1 MNTDSTLCARSGFGF
16 GGCDLDLG
24 IYFEEMDVD
33 CQGQFSP
40 QERIQILTTAVSRLS
55 GTFTIKQFI
64 RNARVPIIKLWDA
77 KRKVRSRSK
86 DAFWVDG
93 QRTDNDLCCLGIRS
107 RVISVWAK

>member
-1 MNTDSTLCARSGFGF
+1 MADVPRAAVRLVRKVIKSKGTMDWRILTLHVRDSGFGF

-40 QERIQILTTAVSRLS
+40 HERIQILSTAVSRLS
-55 GTFTIKQFI
+55 GTFTVKQFI

-77 KRKVRSRSK
+77 TRKVRS
-86 DAFWVDG
+86 
-93 QRTDNDLCCLGIRS
+93 
-107 RVISVWAK
+107 